1 MILKRSGECV
11 CLHSR
16 TDSVLFCQFIPSF
29 YKINTFPRCSSWGV
43 GGLQPVCLKLE
54 GLLEILW
61 ARESL
66 TAVLIV

>member
-1 MILKRSGECV
+1 MCV
-11 CLHSR
+11 SPLPHRLGAFLPVHS
-16 TDSVLFCQFIPSF
+16 LL